1 MRLAC
6 DQGCAAASDQA
17 WVPACDQAWAPAGQR
32 RPVRVVRSLVE
43 APAVL
48 LLPPG
53 RTGNASQRNVGHKGA
68 MVVRQPR
75 EPVDLLVG
83 PAAQVATPVGT
94 GCPPAGPEQGRLQ
107 VIPEGAVAVRDGRIV
122 AVGPYADLARRFDPA
137 EVLDASGCTVLPGF
151 VDPHTHLCFAGW
163 RAEEFE
169 RRLAGASYQE
179 ILAAGG
185 GILDTVRKTRTA
197 SEVELAVALRRR
209 LLEVLRM
216 GTTTVEVKSGYGL
229 TTADELKML
238 RAIRRAADPA
248 DDLDGTWPLGGGA
261 GEPAHGPRLRT
272 NRPGAT
278 GSGGPGRGSDVH
290 AGDGAAGAG
299 FTGGGTAGRGAAAG
313 TAGAAAT
320 WTAAGPGHARPT
332 TGTPRA
338 RAAAGSAAPVAAPA
352 AGPVAA
358 GPAAARVPG
367 TGCAGGLVL
376 PEVVATFLGA
386 HAVPPEYRGRPD
398 EYVDRIVEE
407 MLPAVAREGLAEYA
421 DVFCEQGVFDLEQTR
436 RIVEA
441 ARRLGFRIRLHVD
454 ELTPLGGAGLAA
466 EVGAVSADHLL
477 HVRDEDIPRLR
488 EAGTIA
494 TLLPG
499 TAFFLREPYAPAR
512 KLIEAGVPV
521 ALATDYNPGSHPAG
535 SMPLVMAIACVGMG
549 MTPAEA
555 LVASTLGGAWAVERA
570 RRLGSLEPGKQADL
584 VVIEASSYQHLAYRL
599 GTVPV
604 VAVVKAGRVVG
615 V

>member
-1 MRLAC
+1 MHP
-6 DQGCAAASDQA
+6 S
-17 WVPACDQAWAPAGQR
+17 
-32 RPVRVVRSLVE
+32 
-43 APAVL
+43 
-48 LLPPG
+48 
-53 RTGNASQRNVGHKGA
+53 
-68 MVVRQPR
+68 R
-75 EPVDLLVG
+75 EPVDLLIG
-83 PAAQVATPVGT
+83 PAAQVATPRAAER
-94 GCPPAGPEQGRLQ
+94 PPAGPQQGRLE
-107 VIPEGAVAVRDGRIV
+107 VIPGGAVAVRDGRIV
-122 AVGPYADLARRFDPA
+122 AVGPYADLARRYDPG
-137 EVLDASGCTVLPGF
+137 EVLDASGCTVVPGF

-185 GILDTVRKTRTA
+185 GILDTVRRTREA
-197 SEVELAVALRRR
+197 SEVELAAALRRR
-209 LLEVLRM
+209 LLEVLRL

-248 DDLDGTWPLGGGA
+248 DDLDGTWPLGAGA
-261 GEPAHGPRLRT
+261 WGPANGPRLRT
-272 NRPGAT
+272 NRPEAT
-278 GSGGPGRGSDVH
+278 GSGGPGSGSDVD
-290 AGDGAAGAG
+290 AGDGAGGARLA
-299 FTGGGTAGRGAAAG
+299 GGGTAGGGAAAGAGGGDATWAAAG
-313 TAGAAAT
+313 TACAGATVRTAPPHA
-320 WTAAGPGHARPT
+320 AAGP
-332 TGTPRA
+332 
-338 RAAAGSAAPVAAPA
+338 AAHVAVPA

-358 GPAAARVPG
+358 GPAAHRAGGHGEPG
-367 TGCAGGLVL
+367 SGLVL

-466 EVGAVSADHLL
+466 QVGAVSADHLL

-488 EAGTIA
+488 EAGTVA

-549 MTPAEA
+549 MTPTEA
-555 LVASTLGGAWAVERA
+555 LVASTLGGAWALERA
-570 RRLGSLEPGKQADL
+570 QRLGSLEPGKQADL
-584 VVIEASSYQHLAYRL
+584 VVIDAPSYQHLAYRL

-604 VAVVKAGRVVG
+604 VAVVKGGRVVE

>member
-1 MRLAC
+1 M
-6 DQGCAAASDQA
+6 Q
-17 WVPACDQAWAPAGQR
+17 
-32 RPVRVVRSLVE
+32 PV
-43 APAVL
+43 
-48 LLPPG
+48 
-53 RTGNASQRNVGHKGA
+53 
-68 MVVRQPR
+68 R

-83 PAAQVATPVGT
+83 PAAQVATPVGR
-94 GCPPAGPEQGRLQ
+94 GRHGPPAGAGQGRLE
-107 VIPEGAVAVRDGRIV
+107 VIPGGAVAVRDGRIV
-122 AVGPYADLARRFDPA
+122 AVGPYDELARRYDPA
-137 EVLDASGCTVLPGF
+137 QVLDATGCTVVPGF

-169 RRLAGASYQE
+169 RRLAGATYQE

-185 GILDTVRKTRTA
+185 GILDTVRRTREA
-197 SEVELAVALRRR
+197 SEVELAAAVRRR
-209 LLEVLRM
+209 LIEVLRL

-229 TTADELKML
+229 TTAAELKML

-248 DDLDGTWPLGGGA
+248 DDLDGTWPLGPGA
-261 GEPAHGPRLRT
+261 GEPAPRPRLRT
-272 NRPGAT
+272 NRPGAAAP
-278 GSGGPGRGSDVH
+278 GAPGAAGKAAPGGPGD
-290 AGDGAAGAG
+290 AI
-299 FTGGGTAGRGAAAG
+299 
-313 TAGAAAT
+313 
-320 WTAAGPGHARPT
+320 P
-332 TGTPRA
+332 
-338 RAAAGSAAPVAAPA
+338 
-352 AGPVAA
+352 
-358 GPAAARVPG
+358 
-367 TGCAGGLVL
+367 AGGLVL

-398 EYVDRIVEE
+398 EYVDLMVEE

-421 DVFCEQGVFDLEQTR
+421 DVFCERGVFDLEQTR

-441 ARRLGFRIRLHVD
+441 AQGLGFRIRLHVD
-454 ELTPLGGAGLAA
+454 ELAPLGGAGLAA
-466 EVGAVSADHLL
+466 QVGAVSADHLL

-499 TAFFLREPYAPAR
+499 TAFFLRERYAPAR

-555 LVASTLGGAWAVERA
+555 LVAVTLGGAWAVERA
-570 RRLGSLEPGKQADL
+570 DRVGSLEPGKQADL
-584 VVIEASSYQHLAYRL
+584 VVIEAPSYQHLAYRL

-604 VAVVKAGRVVG
+604 VAVVKRGRVVAA
-615 V
+615 

>member
-1 MRLAC
+1 MHP
-6 DQGCAAASDQA
+6 S
-17 WVPACDQAWAPAGQR
+17 
-32 RPVRVVRSLVE
+32 
-43 APAVL
+43 
-48 LLPPG
+48 
-53 RTGNASQRNVGHKGA
+53 
-68 MVVRQPR
+68 R
-75 EPVDLLVG
+75 EPVDLLIG
-83 PAAQVATPVGT
+83 PAAQVATPRAAER
-94 GCPPAGPEQGRLQ
+94 PPAGPQQGRLE
-107 VIPEGAVAVRDGRIV
+107 VIPGGAVAVRDGRIV
-122 AVGPYADLARRFDPA
+122 AVGPYADLARRYDPA
-137 EVLDASGCTVLPGF
+137 EVLDASGCTVVPGF

-185 GILDTVRKTRTA
+185 GILDTVRRTREA
-197 SEVELAVALRRR
+197 SEVELAAALRRR
-209 LLEVLRM
+209 LLEVLRL

-248 DDLDGTWPLGGGA
+248 DDLDGTWPLGA
-261 GEPAHGPRLRT
+261 GTRGPGNGPRLRK

-278 GSGGPGRGSDVH
+278 GSGGPGSGSDVD
-290 AGDGAAGAG
+290 AGDGAGGARLA
-299 FTGGGTAGRGAAAG
+299 GGGTAGGGAAAGAGGAAATWAAAG
-313 TAGAAAT
+313 TA
-320 WTAAGPGHARPT
+320 HARPT
-332 TGTPRA
+332 AGTAPP
-338 RAAAGSAAPVAAPA
+338 RAAAGAAARAAVPA

-358 GPAAARVPG
+358 GPAADR
-367 TGCAGGLVL
+367 AGGHGDLGSGLVL

-466 EVGAVSADHLL
+466 QVGAVSADHLL

-488 EAGTIA
+488 EAGTVA

-499 TAFFLREPYAPAR
+499 TAFFLREPHAPAR

-570 RRLGSLEPGKQADL
+570 QRLGSLEPGKQADL
-584 VVIEASSYQHLAYRL
+584 VVIDAPSYQHLAYRL

-604 VAVVKAGRVVG
+604 VAVVKGGRVVE

>member
-1 MRLAC
+1 
-6 DQGCAAASDQA
+6 
-17 WVPACDQAWAPAGQR
+17 
-32 RPVRVVRSLVE
+32 
-43 APAVL
+43 
-48 LLPPG
+48 
-53 RTGNASQRNVGHKGA
+53 
-68 MVVRQPR
+68 MVHGSR
-75 EPVDLLVG
+75 EPADLLIG
-83 PAAQVATPVGT
+83 PAAQVATPRAAER
-94 GCPPAGPEQGRLQ
+94 PPAGPQQGRLE
-107 VIPEGAVAVRDGRIV
+107 VIPEGAVAVRDGRVV

-137 EVLDASGCTVLPGF
+137 EVLDASGCTVVPGF

-185 GILDTVRKTRTA
+185 GILDTVRRTREA
-197 SEVELAVALRRR
+197 PEVELAAALRRR
-209 LLEVLRM
+209 LLEVLRL

-248 DDLDGTWPLGGGA
+248 DDLDGTWPLGAGA
-261 GEPAHGPRLRT
+261 GESARGPRLRT
-272 NRPGAT
+272 NRPGA
-278 GSGGPGRGSDVH
+278 
-290 AGDGAAGAG
+290 AAH
-299 FTGGGTAGRGAAAG
+299 TALP
-313 TAGAAAT
+313 
-320 WTAAGPGHARPT
+320 AAGPGAAGQAATGAPGT
-332 TGTPRA
+332 TSPAPA
-338 RAAAGSAAPVAAPA
+338 RAPS
-352 AGPVAA
+352 AA
-358 GPAAARVPG
+358 GPAATGAPG
-367 TGCAGGLVL
+367 AAGKDATWAPGAASPAGGLVL

-398 EYVDRIVEE
+398 GYVDRIVEE

-466 EVGAVSADHLL
+466 QVGAVSADHLL

-512 KLIEAGVPV
+512 KLIGAGVPV

-584 VVIEASSYQHLAYRL
+584 VVIDAPSYQHLAYRL

-604 VAVVKAGRVVG
+604 VAVVKGGRVVAL
-615 V
+615 